1 MSTVWQIR
9 ESFSFYHPFPLAMH
23 ALQSGDV
30 VPKLS
35 LRVAGVLVRSLEV
48 VDAASLARDQHARN
62 LNVPVHFRKL
72 ALVRL
77 LLHVGETPGIRDGS
91 ILAGKGVRSCDM
103 ALAGL
108 ARILV
113 CESARP

>member
-1 MSTVWQIR
+1 MYLGVLMSTVWQIR

-48 VDAASLARDQHARN
+48 VDAASLARDQHACN

-103 ALAGL
+103 A
-108 ARILV
+108 
-113 CESARP
+113 